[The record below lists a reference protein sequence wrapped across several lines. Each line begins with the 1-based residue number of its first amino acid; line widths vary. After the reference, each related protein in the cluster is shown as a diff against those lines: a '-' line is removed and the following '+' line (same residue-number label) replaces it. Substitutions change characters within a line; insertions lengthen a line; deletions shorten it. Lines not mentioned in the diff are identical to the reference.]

1 LDTAIGEIHL
11 KYAYSAIISIT
22 KEPRGGFDNITIVC
36 YNDIFDLDKQFL
48 CENLSCKC
56 SNLIPG
62 TLYNAT
68 ILTNKNNK
76 SRRNGVNLEFYTS
89 INFFL
94 ILMKINL
101 LKIIFSHLFRIG

>member
-1 LDTAIGEIHL
+1 MDTAIGEIHL
-11 KYAYSAIISIT
+11 KYANSAIISIT

-62 TLYNAT
+62 TKYKVALF
-68 ILTNKNNK
+68 TNKNNQ
-76 SRRNGVNLEFYTS
+76 SRPNNGNPEFYTR
-89 INFFL
+89 INFYL
-94 ILMKINL
+94 N
-101 LKIIFSHLFRIG
+101 